1 VFLPSFTPSGENAL
15 SRIGPRVAAWAP
27 GPDRH
32 DPGTDNSTDDGG
44 TVRRLIAQLARF
56 GVVGAVGFVVDTVIF
71 NVLRATVLSPDE
83 VHSGPF
89 WAKVVSTVVAIFV
102 NWMGNRYWTFR
113 EQRRTVAAREGFEFV
128 VVSLGGMVI
137 SLGCLGISHYV
148 LGLTS
153 ALADNVS
160 GNVIGLLLGTAF
172 RFWLY
177 KVWVYHPERGRP
189 APDDVEPTGTDT
201 QRVPSG
207 V

>member
-1 VFLPSFTPSGENAL
+1 
-15 SRIGPRVAAWAP
+15 
-27 GPDRH
+27 
-32 DPGTDNSTDDGG
+32 
-44 TVRRLIAQLARF
+44 VRRLVAQLARF
-56 GVVGAVGFVVDTVIF
+56 GVVGAVGFVVDTGIF
-71 NVLRATVLSPDE
+71 NLLRATVFNPEE

-89 WAKVVSTVVAIFV
+89 WAKVVSTTVAIFV

-113 EQRRTVAAREGFEFV
+113 DQRRAVATREGIEFV

-160 GNVIGLLLGTAF
+160 GNVIGLVLGTVF

-177 KVWVYHPERGRP
+177 KVWVYHPERGGKRG
-189 APDDVEPTGTDT
+189 AEARVEVPTASTVAETGPV
-201 QRVPSG
+201 RSG
-207 V
+207 Q

>member
-1 VFLPSFTPSGENAL
+1 
-15 SRIGPRVAAWAP
+15 
-27 GPDRH
+27 
-32 DPGTDNSTDDGG
+32 
-44 TVRRLIAQLARF
+44 VRRLIAQLARF
-56 GVVGAVGFVVDTVIF
+56 GVVGAVGFVVDTAIF
-71 NVLRATVLSPDE
+71 NVLRATVFNPDD

-113 EQRRTVAAREGFEFV
+113 DQRRSVATREGVEFV
-128 VVSLGGMVI
+128 IVSLGGMVI
-137 SLGCLGISHYV
+137 SLGCLAVSHYV

-177 KVWVYHPERGRP
+177 KVWVYHPERSGQGEPVGAQRST
-189 APDDVEPTGTDT
+189 DV
-201 QRVPSG
+201 SG
-207 V
+207 VPEPSEVSGVSEVSGQ